1 MTAIAGTSLRAAWR
15 SRLGRGM
22 IGIRRPI
29 ARPSPNDTPTLSPV
43 NDPGPVATATA
54 VSRLPLIIPLSS
66 EMIACWLRDAVSWR
80 TAPPSS
86 PHSAARALMV
96 AEVSMTKITFRPD
109 QAAVAAEVID
119 LDQRGCVDGKALA
132 PLD

>member
-29 ARPSPNDTPTLSPV
+29 ARPSPNDTPIRSPV

-54 VSRLPLIIPLSS
+54 VSRLPLIILSS
-66 EMIACWLRDAVSWR
+66 VDVIVRWSREVVNELTRAPFSPNTVAHALRVDDVS
-80 TAPPSS
+80 T
-86 PHSAARALMV
+86 
-96 AEVSMTKITFRPD
+96 TKITARPD
-109 QAAVAAEVID
+109 QAAVAAE
-119 LDQRGCVDGKALA
+119 G
-132 PLD
+132 